1 MKKLRGKTCVRLS
14 IYVFSLLTIVFVL
27 YCLLGL
33 DMLGYVD
40 QSYEDI
46 PHMSQRSEVEERLKY
61 FRETESTLSEIPAA
75 FRPETDFENGY
86 SVFKYT
92 LLLNPF
98 SFYIIYDYQD
108 KMIMKIPTYE

>member
-1 MKKLRGKTCVRLS
+1 MKIIRGRTFVRFS
-14 IYVFSLLTIVFVL
+14 TYVFSLLMIVCVL
-27 YCLLGL
+27 YYLLVL
-33 DMLGYVD
+33 EMLRYVD

-46 PHMSQRSEVEERLKY
+46 PHMSQRSEIKERLKY

-75 FRPETDFENGY
+75 FLPETDFENNY

-92 LLLNPF
+92 LLLNTF